1 MHSQKVPVSVDTD
14 FADRLQN
21 DFPSWSIH
29 LVRGLSH
36 SVEFR
41 LCLLRIGR
49 EVLCAWQ
56 VVVAVNRSSF
66 VSVQPGTIT
75 CQDDVIGKGTAF
87 RGFRAPTVREGCSDS
102 APLRSRLGSIEPSRD
117 LIAFSVEL
125 LRQSKLASRRCFG
138 ALKFPSS
145 PGLDLCPILVV
156 KQHGLPEIFDNF
168 ALSQSVF
175 VGEKG

>member
-75 CQDDVIGKGTAF
+75 SQDDVIGKRHRVPGI
-87 RGFRAPTVREGCSDS
+87 PSPDREG
-102 APLRSRLGSIEPSRD
+102 G
-117 LIAFSVEL
+117 
-125 LRQSKLASRRCFG
+125 
-138 ALKFPSS
+138 
-145 PGLDLCPILVV
+145 
-156 KQHGLPEIFDNF
+156 
-168 ALSQSVF
+168 VF
-175 VGEKG
+175 